1 PSRSLGAAMPIPR
14 KETVLLLE
22 HVRVITM
29 DPSRPRAEAV
39 LCRKG
44 VIEAVGTE
52 EELEELL
59 RPTDTRFDCGELVLV
74 PGFIDSHTHFLAM
87 GLDTLRVDL
96 SEARDRKGLLGA
108 LRARVRGTPKGEW
121 IFGVNFDESKWAGE
135 RALPAREELDARVSE
150 EHPVVARRVC
160 GHIGVANT
168 LALERIG
175 PEWTEVDRD
184 TGLLKEDVVLRLSRI
199 VGVTDEEARK
209 AIETAT
215 RAAYESG
222 VTTVVDLAD
231 QRTFRTY
238 MAMDYEGQVAIR
250 LFCAVEAREFG
261 PLWDEGYEVN
271 HDPES
276 GMVRLLGMKAFLDGS
291 LGARTAALSEPYAD
305 DPGTK
310 GDLLV
315 PEDELRGMVRWAEE
329 RRLQLFL
336 HAIGDRA
343 VDVALDAIGAEAADG
358 NPLRHRIE
366 HLEYARPEQLG
377 RMKELRVIAS
387 MQPNFAHQWS
397 HPGGMNEERLGPER
411 ASRTDACRE
420 VWSEGIPLAFG
431 SDCMPFGPMTGLQG
445 AVNHPVEDQSLPP
458 VVALRAY
465 TSGSAWAIHAEDW
478 LGAIIPGMAADLVL
492 LSEDPD
498 EAEDLST
505 IRPILTVLGGFLVHI
520 DSEGFNRAVNRSA
533 RRALEQALMDT
544 EAPPGLG
551 LDGPR
556 DEEDEE

>member
-1 PSRSLGAAMPIPR
+1 MPIPR
-14 KETVLLLE
+14 KETGLLLE

-29 DPSRPRAEAV
+29 DPARPRAEAV
-39 LCRKG
+39 LCRNG

-59 RPTDTRFDCGELVLV
+59 KPNDTRFDCGELILV

-87 GLDTLRVDL
+87 GLNALRVDL
-96 SEARDRKGLLGA
+96 TGARDRKALLGA
-108 LRARVRGTPKGEW
+108 LRARVRETHEGEW
-121 IFGVNFDESKWAGE
+121 VFGVNFDETKWAGD
-135 RALPAREELDARVSE
+135 RKLPTREELDARVSE
-150 EHPVVARRVC
+150 EHPVVARRIC

-168 LALERIG
+168 LALEHIG

-184 TGLLKEDVVLRLSRI
+184 TGLLKEDVVLRLSQI

-215 RAAYESG
+215 RTAYESG
-222 VTTVVDLAD
+222 VTTVVDLTD
-231 QRTFRTY
+231 QRTFLTY
-238 MAMDYEGQVAIR
+238 MTLDYEGQVAIR
-250 LFCAVEAREFG
+250 LFCAVDAREFG
-261 PLWDEGYEVN
+261 PLWDEGYAVD

-310 GDLLV
+310 GELLV
-315 PEDELRGMVRWAEE
+315 PEDELRRMVRWAEE

-343 VDVALDAIGAEAADG
+343 VDVALDAISAEAADG

-366 HLEYARPEQLG
+366 HLEYVHPEQLG
-377 RMKELRVIAS
+377 RMKDLRVIAS

-411 ASRTDACRE
+411 ARRADAFRE

-492 LSEDPD
+492 LSEDP
-498 EAEDLST
+498 EEVEDLSS

-533 RRALEQALMDT
+533 RRALEQALMETD
-544 EAPPGLG
+544 APPGLG

-556 DEEDEE
+556 DGEDEE

>member
-1 PSRSLGAAMPIPR
+1 MPIPR
-14 KETVLLLE
+14 KETGLLLE

-29 DPSRPRAEAV
+29 DPARPRAEAV
-39 LCRKG
+39 LCRNG

-52 EELEELL
+52 EELEGLL
-59 RPTDTRFDCGELVLV
+59 LPNDTRFDCGELTLV

-87 GLDTLRVDL
+87 GLNALRVDL
-96 SEARDRKGLLGA
+96 SEARDRRALLSA
-108 LRARVRGTPKGEW
+108 LRARVRETPEGEW
-121 IFGVNFDESKWAGE
+121 VFGVNFDESKWSGD
-135 RALPAREELDARVSE
+135 RRLPTREELDARVTE
-150 EHPVVARRVC
+150 EHPVVARRIC

-175 PEWTEVDRD
+175 PEWTEVDRAS
-184 TGLLKEDVVLRLSRI
+184 GVLKEDVVLRLSQV
-199 VGVTDEEARK
+199 VGVTDEEVRK
-209 AIETAT
+209 AIEAAT
-215 RAAYESG
+215 RTAYEKG
-222 VTTVVDLAD
+222 VTTVVDLTD
-231 QRTFRTY
+231 LRTFRTY
-238 MAMDYEGQVAIR
+238 MALDREGQVAIR
-250 LFCAVEAREFG
+250 LFCAVNARESG
-261 PLWDEGYEVN
+261 PLWEEGYMVD

-305 DPGTK
+305 EPGTK
-310 GDLLV
+310 GALLV
-315 PEDELRGMVRWAEE
+315 TEDELRRTVRWAEE
-329 RRLQLFL
+329 RGLQLFL

-343 VDVALDAIGAEAADG
+343 LDVALDAIGAEAADG

-377 RMKELRVIAS
+377 RMKGLRVVAS

-411 ASRTDACRE
+411 ASRTDAFRE

-505 IRPILTVLGGFLVHI
+505 IRPIMTVLGGFLVHI
-520 DSEGFNRAVNRSA
+520 DSENFNRAVNRSA
-533 RRALEQALMDT
+533 RLALEKALMESD
-544 EAPPGLG
+544 APPGLG

-556 DEEDEE
+556 EDDEEE